1 MNNREMQIYEYI
13 ISSTEQRG
21 YAPSVRD
28 IMDAVGLKSTSSVH
42 RYLEIL
48 AKKGMI
54 SRSEGKSRAISLS
67 ADKMRSGVP
76 ILGRVTAGVPI
87 LAQEDFDG
95 YVAFDAADAGC
106 RAENLFAL
114 RVKGE
119 SMINAGIFD
128 GDTVIVD
135 RRNYAENGEI
145 VVAMIEN
152 EATVKRFFKEN
163 GKYRLQPEN
172 PQMPPIFADDVTILG
187 KVVASLR
194 YYR

>member
-1 MNNREMQIYEYI
+1 MSNREMQIYEYI
-13 ISSTEQRG
+13 VSSTEQRG

-42 RYLEIL
+42 RYLELL

-54 SRSEGKSRAISLS
+54 IRSGGKSRAISLPANKTS
-67 ADKMRSGVP
+67 AGVP
-76 ILGRVTAGVPI
+76 ILGRVTAGAPI
-87 LAQEDFDG
+87 LAQQDFEG
-95 YVAFDAADAGC
+95 YVAFDATDAGC

-145 VVAMIEN
+145 VVAMIEKLKFRN
-152 EATVKRFFKEN
+152 LMNSSKPDLSRCLVIR
-163 GKYRLQPEN
+163 
-172 PQMPPIFADDVTILG
+172 
-187 KVVASLR
+187 
-194 YYR
+194 